1 MRREKIPRR
10 MAGLIACGERKSR
23 QSAAKV
29 SQIQGIQHICSRPG
43 LFWNGAGRPVK
54 PTGSHT
60 VVPPTSDWAKGKM
73 AEDTLT
79 TSGIGRHGATRLPS
93 VDVDSFNIELKD
105 DDGFLGDRASKGAFR
120 KILDTLRKPLKK
132 NGEDPLGSKSAE
144 AIGKS
149 GLDEA
154 LVGDDIG
161 AAALVHGAIEEFA
174 QELAYVT
181 RRFLKTKGWADTERI
196 VVGGGFRESRVGE
209 LAIARTDII
218 LKAEDFKVE
227 MVPIRFDPD
236 DAGLI
241 GCLHLAPSWIFE
253 AHDSI
258 LAVDIGGTNIR
269 CGVVE
274 TRWKKA
280 PDLSKASVWK
290 SELWRHADDEPTRE
304 GTVKRLVKMLK
315 ELIAA
320 ADTEG
325 LKLAP
330 FIGIACPGVINED
343 GSIEKGAQNLPG
355 NWESSKFNLPTS
367 LVEAIPE
374 IGDHDTAVLMH
385 NDGVAQGLSEV
396 PFMQDVERWGVLT
409 IGTGLGNARFTNRRK
424 DKGKSGNDDKDKD
437 EKKDKKSKD

>member
-1 MRREKIPRR
+1 M
-10 MAGLIACGERKSR
+10 G
-23 QSAAKV
+23 
-29 SQIQGIQHICSRPG
+29 
-43 LFWNGAGRPVK
+43 
-54 PTGSHT
+54 
-60 VVPPTSDWAKGKM
+60 KGKM
-73 AEDTLT
+73 AEDIGT
-79 TSGIGRHGATRLPS
+79 TTGIARHGATRLPS

-120 KILDTLRKPLKK
+120 EILDTLRKPLKK
-132 NGEDPLGSKSAE
+132 NGDDPLGNKSTGAIAKSK
-144 AIGKS
+144 
-149 GLDEA
+149 LDEA

-174 QELAYVT
+174 QELAHVT
-181 RRFLKTKGWADTERI
+181 QRFLKTKAWADTERI
-196 VVGGGFRESRVGE
+196 VVGGGFRQSRVGE
-209 LAIARTDII
+209 LAIARTDIL
-218 LKAEDFKVE
+218 LKAEGAKVDLL
-227 MVPIRFDPD
+227 PIRFHPD
-236 DAGLI
+236 EAGLI

-280 PDLSKASVWK
+280 PDLSKAAVWK
-290 SELWRHADDEPTRE
+290 AELWRHADDEPTRE
-304 GTVKRLVKMLK
+304 GAVKRLVKMLK
-315 ELIAA
+315 ELIAD

-355 NWESSKFNLPTS
+355 NWESSKFNLPAS
-367 LVEAIPE
+367 LVEAIPQ

-396 PFMQDVERWGVLT
+396 PFMQDVDHWGVLT
-409 IGTGLGNARFTNRRK
+409 IGTGLGNARFTNRKKEKEDKK
-424 DKGKSGNDDKDKD
+424 DKNKDDKK
-437 EKKDKKSKD
+437 EKKSKD

>member
-1 MRREKIPRR
+1 MSEEIVITTGI
-10 MAGLIACGERKSR
+10 AGHG
-23 QSAAKV
+23 
-29 SQIQGIQHICSRPG
+29 
-43 LFWNGAGRPVK
+43 
-54 PTGSHT
+54 GS
-60 VVPPTSDWAKGKM
+60 
-73 AEDTLT
+73 
-79 TSGIGRHGATRLPS
+79 RLPS
-93 VDVDSFNIELKD
+93 VEVDSFNIELKD

-120 KILDTLRKPLKK
+120 EMLDRLRKPLKK

-144 AIGKS
+144 AIGKNA
-149 GLDEA
+149 LDEA
-154 LVGDDIG
+154 LVGDDIA
-161 AAALVHGAIEEFA
+161 AAALLHGAIEEFA
-174 QELAYVT
+174 HELAYVT
-181 RRFLKTKGWADTERI
+181 GRFLKTKAWADTERI
-196 VVGGGFRESRVGE
+196 VVGGGFRQSRVGE

-218 LKAEDFKVE
+218 LKAEGFKVDL
-227 MVPIRFDPD
+227 VPIRFHPD
-236 DAGLI
+236 EAGLI

-280 PDLSKASVWK
+280 SDLSRAVVRN

-304 GTVKRLVKMLK
+304 GAVKRLVKMLK
-315 ELIAA
+315 GLIATA
-320 ADTEG
+320 EEEG

-355 NWESSKFNLPTS
+355 NWESSKFNLPLS
-367 LVEAIPE
+367 LVEAIPQ

-424 DKGKSGNDDKDKD
+424 EKDKDKD
-437 EKKDKKSKD
+437 DKKEKKKD

>member
-1 MRREKIPRR
+1 
-10 MAGLIACGERKSR
+10 
-23 QSAAKV
+23 
-29 SQIQGIQHICSRPG
+29 
-43 LFWNGAGRPVK
+43 
-54 PTGSHT
+54 
-60 VVPPTSDWAKGKM
+60 M

-79 TSGIGRHGATRLPS
+79 TVGIGRHGAARLPS

-120 KILDTLRKPLKK
+120 KILDDLRKPLKK
-132 NGEDPLGSKSAE
+132 NGDDPLGGKSAE
-144 AIGKS
+144 KISKS
-149 GLDEA
+149 ELDAA
-154 LVGDDIG
+154 LMGEDVG

-174 QELAYVT
+174 GELAYVT
-181 RRFLKTKGWADTERI
+181 SKFLKTKAWADTERI
-196 VVGGGFRESRVGE
+196 VVGGGFRQSRVGE
-209 LAIARTDII
+209 IAIARTDIL
-218 LKAEDFKVE
+218 LKADGFKVDL
-227 MVPIRFDPD
+227 VPIRFDPD
-236 DAGLI
+236 EAGLI

-280 PDLSKASVWK
+280 KDLSKASVWH
-290 SELWRHADDEPTRE
+290 SDLWRHADDEPTRE

-315 ELIAA
+315 ALIEE
-320 ADTEG
+320 ADAEG

-343 GSIEKGAQNLPG
+343 GSIAKGAQNLPG
-355 NWESSKFNLPTS
+355 NWESSKFNLPAS
-367 LVEAIPE
+367 LVEAIPV

-396 PFMQDVERWGVLT
+396 PFMQDVDHWGVLT
-409 IGTGLGNARFTNRRK
+409 IGTGLGNARFTNRHK
-424 DKGKSGNDDKDKD
+424 DKEKDGKRDDDKK
-437 EKKDKKSKD
+437 EKKSKD

>member
-1 MRREKIPRR
+1 
-10 MAGLIACGERKSR
+10 
-23 QSAAKV
+23 
-29 SQIQGIQHICSRPG
+29 
-43 LFWNGAGRPVK
+43 
-54 PTGSHT
+54 
-60 VVPPTSDWAKGKM
+60 M
-73 AEDTLT
+73 AEDAT
-79 TSGIGRHGATRLPS
+79 TTTGIARHGASRLPS

-120 KILDTLRKPLKK
+120 GILDSLRKPLKK
-132 NGEDPLGSKSAE
+132 NGEDPLGNKAAE
-144 AIGKS
+144 AITKS
-149 GLDEA
+149 ALDEA

-174 QELAYVT
+174 HELAYVT
-181 RRFLKTKGWADTERI
+181 QRFLKTRAWADTERI

-209 LAIARTDII
+209 LAIARTDIL
-218 LKAEDFKVE
+218 LKAEGCKVDL
-227 MVPIRFDPD
+227 VPIRYHPD
-236 DAGLI
+236 AAGLV

-258 LAVDIGGTNIR
+258 LGVDIGGTNIR

-280 PDLSKASVWK
+280 SDLSKASVWK
-290 SELWRHADDEPTRE
+290 SDLWRHADDEPTRE

-315 ELIAA
+315 GLIAA
-320 ADTEG
+320 ADSEG

-330 FIGIACPGVINED
+330 FIGIACPGVID
-343 GSIEKGAQNLPG
+343 GDGAIEKGAQNLPG
-355 NWESSKFNLPTS
+355 NWESSKFNLPAS
-367 LVEAIPE
+367 LVEAIPQ

-385 NDGVAQGLSEV
+385 NDGVVQGLSEI

-424 DKGKSGNDDKDKD
+424 DKDKEKDDKK
-437 EKKDKKSKD
+437 EKKTRD